1 MDNIANMES
10 LQTEKCRLHN
20 KQLFVAIDHGL
31 SFPGM
36 PGLEQPFPLLKAI
49 AENDLVNGMIASAGI
64 YRQAEK
70 MHIDLSHLMRLI
82 TVDYVCVNQIKG
94 EQVLT
99 ERAAILTPEEA
110 ASYSPDGYKL
120 FLNIYDDNRLLLDN
134 VRDFSRFASAGK
146 RLGIQALAEVLF
158 YNNSSFS
165 DPKKQAAEL
174 KRGCRIAMELGADM
188 LKIPMIRDHEAIAE
202 IIEQTGLPVYI
213 LGGGDDHTAFL
224 KEIKRISRLPISG
237 LMVGR
242 NIWQGE
248 NMTRRI
254 KEISQALQASED
266 SASIDAKDQEDA
278 YAEPSGTIALS

>member
-1 MDNIANMES
+1 MDNNAGMEYF
-10 LQTEKCRLHN
+10 QAEKDRLKN

-36 PGLEQPFPLLKAI
+36 PGLQQPFQLLKAI

-70 MHIDLSHLMRLI
+70 MQIDLTHLKRLI

-94 EQVLT
+94 AQVLT

-110 ASYSPDGYKL
+110 ASYRPDGYKM
-120 FLNIYDDNRLLLDN
+120 FLNIYDDDKPLLDN
-134 VRDFSRFASAGK
+134 VKDFSRFASAGK

-158 YNNSSFS
+158 YNNSYFQ

-202 IIEQTGLPVYI
+202 IMEQTGLPLYI

-224 KEIKRISRLPISG
+224 NEIKSISRLPISG

-248 NMTRRI
+248 NMAQRI
-254 KEISQALQASED
+254 KEISQAMLSPED
-266 SASIDAKDQEDA
+266 TKAEKRKEDA
-278 YAEPSGTIALS
+278 